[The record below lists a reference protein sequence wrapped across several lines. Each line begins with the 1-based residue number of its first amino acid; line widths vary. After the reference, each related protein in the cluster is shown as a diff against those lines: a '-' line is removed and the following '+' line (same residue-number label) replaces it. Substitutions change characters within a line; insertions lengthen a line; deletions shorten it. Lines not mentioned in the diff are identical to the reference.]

1 MSELMLFGIIC
12 LILGAGVFACAV
24 YISAGNSKGDDER
37 FKESIGNICWGA
49 IVASLLLCGGFA
61 IDVDSKRTTDE
72 ECCCQTECCET
83 DSTMVI
89 KSE

>member
-1 MSELMLFGIIC
+1 MLFGIIC
-12 LILGAGVFACAV
+12 LMLGAGVFASAI

-49 IVASLLLCGGFA
+49 IVASILLCGAIA
-61 IDVDSKRTTDE
+61 IDADSKRKTDE
-72 ECCCQTECCET
+72 ECCCQIECCEA
-83 DSTMVI
+83 DSTMVN

>member
-12 LILGAGVFACAV
+12 LMLGAGVFASAV
-24 YISAGNSKGDDER
+24 YVSVGNSKGDNER

-49 IVASLLLCGGFA
+49 IVASILLCGAIA
-61 IDVDSKRTTDE
+61 IDADSKKTTDE
-72 ECCCQTECCET
+72 GCCCQTECCEA
-83 DSTMVI
+83 DSTMVN

>member
-1 MSELMLFGIIC
+1 MLFAIIC
-12 LILGAGVFACAV
+12 LMLGSGVFASAV

-49 IVASLLLCGGFA
+49 IVASLLLCGAFA
-61 IDVDSKRTTDE
+61 IDADSKKTTDDGY
-72 ECCCQTECCET
+72 CCHTECCEA
-83 DSTMVI
+83 DSTIVI

>member
-1 MSELMLFGIIC
+1 MLFGIIC
-12 LILGAGVFACAV
+12 LMLGAGVFASAV
-24 YISAGNSKGDDER
+24 YISASNSKGDDER

-72 ECCCQTECCET
+72 ECRCQTECCEA

>member
-1 MSELMLFGIIC
+1 MLLGIIC

-61 IDVDSKRTTDE
+61 IDVDSKKTTDE
-72 ECCCQTECCET
+72 EYCCQTECCEA

>member
-12 LILGAGVFACAV
+12 LMLGAGVFASAV
-24 YISAGNSKGDDER
+24 YISAGNSKGDAER
-37 FKESIGNICWGA
+37 FKESMGNMCWGA
-49 IVASLLLCGGFA
+49 IVASILICGAIA
-61 IDVDSKRTTDE
+61 IDADSKKTTDE
-72 ECCCQTECCET
+72 ECCCQTECCEM

>member
-1 MSELMLFGIIC
+1 MLFGIIC
-12 LILGAGVFACAV
+12 LIIGALVFACAV

-72 ECCCQTECCET
+72 ECRCQTECCEE

-89 KSE
+89 KYE

>member
-1 MSELMLFGIIC
+1 MLLGIIC

-49 IVASLLLCGGFA
+49 IIASLLLCGGFA
-61 IDVDSKRTTDE
+61 IVDVDSKRTTDE
-72 ECCCQTECCET
+72 ECCCQTECCEA

>member
-1 MSELMLFGIIC
+1 MLFGIIC
-12 LILGAGVFACAV
+12 LMFGAGVFATAV

-49 IVASLLLCGGFA
+49 IVASILLCGAIA
-61 IDVDSKRTTDE
+61 IDADSKRTTDE
-72 ECCCQTECCET
+72 ECRCQTECCEA

>member
-1 MSELMLFGIIC
+1 MLFGIIC
-12 LILGAGVFACAV
+12 LMLGAGVFACAV

-61 IDVDSKRTTDE
+61 IDVDSKKTTDE
-72 ECCCQTECCET
+72 GCCCHTECCEV
-83 DSTMVI
+83 DSTMVN

>member
-12 LILGAGVFACAV
+12 LMLGAGVFACAV

-37 FKESIGNICWGA
+37 FKESIGNMCWGA
-49 IVASLLLCGGFA
+49 IVASLLLCGRFA
-61 IDVDSKRTTDE
+61 IDVDSKRTTKE
-72 ECCCQTECCET
+72 ECRCQIECCEA

>member
-1 MSELMLFGIIC
+1 MLFGIIC
-12 LILGAGVFACAV
+12 LIIGALVFACAV

-61 IDVDSKRTTDE
+61 IDIDSKRTTDE
-72 ECCCQTECCET
+72 ECRCQTECCEE

>member
-1 MSELMLFGIIC
+1 MLLGIIC

-49 IVASLLLCGGFA
+49 IIASLLLCGGFA
-61 IDVDSKRTTDE
+61 IVDVDSKRTTDE
-72 ECCCQTECCET
+72 ECRCQTEYCEA

>member
-12 LILGAGVFACAV
+12 LMLGAGVFACAV

-37 FKESIGNICWGA
+37 LKESIGNICWGA

-61 IDVDSKRTTDE
+61 IDVDSKRTTEDK
-72 ECCCQTECCET
+72 CCCQTEYCEA

>member
-1 MSELMLFGIIC
+1 MSELMLFAIIC

-49 IVASLLLCGGFA
+49 IVASLLLCGAIA
-61 IDVDSKRTTDE
+61 IDADSKRTTDE
-72 ECCCQTECCET
+72 ECRCQIECCDA
-83 DSTMVI
+83 DSTMII
-89 KSE
+89 KSK

>member
-1 MSELMLFGIIC
+1 MLFGIIC

-49 IVASLLLCGGFA
+49 IIASLLLCGGFA
-61 IDVDSKRTTDE
+61 IVDVDSKRTTDE
-72 ECCCQTECCET
+72 ECCCQTECCEA